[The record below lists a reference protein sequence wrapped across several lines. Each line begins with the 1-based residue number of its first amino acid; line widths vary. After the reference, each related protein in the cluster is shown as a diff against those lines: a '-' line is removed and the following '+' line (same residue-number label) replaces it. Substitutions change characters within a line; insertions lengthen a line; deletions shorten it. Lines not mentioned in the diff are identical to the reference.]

1 MRIPRT
7 ILLGLSPLLS
17 LWALGA
23 QLGAE
28 LPGNRSRTQAT
39 EQQIATDTLQRFIEP
54 MVSFL
59 LLAAEHDG
67 SIAVTRP
74 HAAQNVLALEALQFT
89 TLHRSVWLVRQEPAV
104 DLHARKHQTTLLRC

>member
-23 QLGAE
+23 QLGTE
-28 LPGNRSRTQAT
+28 LPGIRYRAQTT
-39 EQQIATDTLQRFIEP
+39 EQQVTTDTLHRFIEP

-59 LLAAEHDG
+59 LLAAEQDQ
-67 SIAVTRP
+67 SFASTRP
-74 HAAQNVLALEALQFT
+74 HVPQNVLALDALQFT
-89 TLHRSVWLVRQEPAV
+89 SFRHSVWLVRKEPAA
-104 DLHARKHQTTLLRC
+104 DLHTRKNPFSLLRC